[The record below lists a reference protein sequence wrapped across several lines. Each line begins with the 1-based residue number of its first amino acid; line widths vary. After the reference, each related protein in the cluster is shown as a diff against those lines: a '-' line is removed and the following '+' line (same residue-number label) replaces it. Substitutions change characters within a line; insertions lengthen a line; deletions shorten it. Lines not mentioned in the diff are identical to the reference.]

1 MPTGADHL
9 PSDTT
14 ALIRRLAALE
24 RDVRELRAARRLEAA
39 SVGAG
44 GLRIVS
50 GGRLSMTTTDGVR
63 MVDVGEIT
71 DDNFDH
77 LDGTPQQ
84 AVFFR
89 REDGT
94 RALSIYGYP
103 AGGNEAQAWTWYDR
117 DGTIVLAE
125 DAGSGTGLA
134 RPWIPM
140 TAPTPSDPA
149 LWGKTTA
156 GAFTTVATSYNV
168 KWQPRLRVF
177 ANTTLVG
184 TATGEVQ
191 FAVNGVAWGPVVTAG
206 TSLDYTG
213 VLDNVEI
220 GEMFTLDVQGRRL
233 TGTGS
238 VAAQV
243 RMIYGRQT

>member
-9 PSDTT
+9 PGDATVMM
-14 ALIRRLAALE
+14 RRLADLE
-24 RDVRELRAARRLEAA
+24 RQVKELRAARRLEAA

-44 GLRIVS
+44 GLKIA
-50 GGRLSMTTTDGVR
+50 GGRLSMTSTDGVR
-63 MVDVGEIT
+63 MVDIGEIT
-71 DDNFDH
+71 DDAFDH
-77 LDGTPQQ
+77 LDGSPQQ
-84 AVFFR
+84 AVFFH

-94 RALSIYGYP
+94 RALAIYGYP

-117 DGTIVLAE
+117 SGTVVLAE

-140 TAPTPSDPA
+140 TAPTPGDTA

-156 GAFTTVATSYNV
+156 AAFTTIATSYNV
-168 KWQPRLRVF
+168 KWQPRMRVF
-177 ANTTLVG
+177 AHTAAIG
-184 TATGEVQ
+184 TATGEIQ
-191 FAVNGVAWGPVVTAG
+191 FAINGTAWSTTASAG
-206 TSLDYTG
+206 SSLDYTG
-213 VLDNVEI
+213 TLDGIEI
-220 GEMFTLDVQGRRL
+220 GDQFTLDVQARRL

-238 VAAQV
+238 IAAQV